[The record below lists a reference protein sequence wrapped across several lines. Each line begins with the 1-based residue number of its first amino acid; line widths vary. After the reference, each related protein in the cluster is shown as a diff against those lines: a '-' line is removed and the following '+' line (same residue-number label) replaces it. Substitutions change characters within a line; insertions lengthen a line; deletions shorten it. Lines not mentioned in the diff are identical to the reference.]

1 MRSEG
6 GLGSNGFV
14 CGWGRSELGTS
25 KGKIHSH
32 GKKIWEKKGA
42 GYASNDNND
51 KFYLLQF

>member
-1 MRSEG
+1 MD
-6 GLGSNGFV
+6 LCV
-14 CGWGRSELGTS
+14 GWGRSELGKS

-42 GYASNDNND
+42 GYASNDSDD